1 MPIALA
7 QRLKSSAE
15 SGEAARLYRKYRR
28 RDSKRATPSNPLLY
42 VPSALSSNLDRDL
55 KAAGIPKKAPGGKL
69 DFHAIRLAYINLVLE
84 SEVSPKEAQA
94 LARHSTPDLTFNVYA
109 RTRAH
114 RLSEAVEGIAE
125 AILPKECVPGVYR
138 LAVGA
143 EPENVTPLESKSYV
157 SEELVEL
164 RGIEPLTS

>member
-1 MPIALA
+1 MF
-7 QRLKSSAE
+7 E
-15 SGEAARLYRKYRR
+15 SL
-28 RDSKRATPSNPLLY
+28 
-42 VPSALSSNLDRDL
+42 
-55 KAAGIPKKAPGGKL
+55 
-69 DFHAIRLAYINLVLE
+69 
-84 SEVSPKEAQA
+84 EVSHHDSACHYHHDTNRTGSMDSHHRTLPRNQRSYQ
-94 LARHSTPDLTFNVYA
+94 LAA

-114 RLSEAVEGIAE
+114 RLSEAVEGIAK

-164 RGIEPLTS
+164 RSPETYS